1 MLTLAAICLAL
12 LVPVM
17 DQPGQQG
24 DTQQIHG
31 VMNAFVDAW
40 NQHDAKAFAAVFAED
55 ADFTNWRGTSASG
68 RSKIEE
74 FHAPMFATIF
84 KNSRLRQS
92 SVRTRFIRP
101 DIAAVDVPWDMSG
114 VMDAGGN
121 PRPDRHG
128 LLDFVMAKDRG
139 QWQIVVMHNL
149 DLTALPSSTVS
160 PTTTNR

>member
-55 ADFTNWRGTSASG
+55 ADFTNWRGQGTSG

-74 FHAPMFATIF
+74 FHAPLFATIF
-84 KNSRLRQS
+84 KNSHQ
-92 SVRTRFIRP
+92 TMTDIKIRFVRP
-101 DIAAVDVPWDMSG
+101 DVAAVDVHWELTG
-114 VMDAGGN
+114 QTDAQGN
-121 PRPDRHG
+121 ARPPRQG
-128 LLDFVMAKDRG
+128 ILNFVMAKKDG
-139 QWQIVVMHNL
+139 KWQIVVMHNL
-149 DLTALPSSTVS
+149 DLTALP
-160 PTTTNR
+160 PPPK

>member
-55 ADFTNWRGTSASG
+55 ADFTNLSL
-68 RSKIEE
+68 I
-74 FHAPMFATIF
+74 HI
-84 KNSRLRQS
+84 
-92 SVRTRFIRP
+92 
-101 DIAAVDVPWDMSG
+101 
-114 VMDAGGN
+114 
-121 PRPDRHG
+121 
-128 LLDFVMAKDRG
+128 
-139 QWQIVVMHNL
+139 
-149 DLTALPSSTVS
+149 
-160 PTTTNR
+160 